1 MIGLD
6 RYPVDAAD
14 FDGPVLVT
22 GAGGCIGAW
31 VLALLARAGVP
42 AVAYDL
48 TDDKRRP
55 HLLMQDETVKEIP
68 WETGDIADSERVL
81 NVVRD
86 HGVRAIIHLAALQ
99 VPFCKADPING
110 AKVNV
115 VGTVNVFEAARSQ
128 DLKRLAF
135 ASSIAAHSFFP
146 DQAWLPTLYGVYK
159 YCDEMIGKV
168 YFQDWAVPSIGI
180 RPGVVY
186 GIGRD
191 QGMTSKTT
199 VAILAAA
206 AGKPYTI
213 PFSGGVSGLHAGE
226 VASAFIKS
234 VSKDRNEAQVFDHN
248 GVPSTVEDWLAL
260 VRTVAP
266 SAADLHIEGDALPFP
281 SELSD
286 EPIREFLG
294 DFGHMSLGEGIQA
307 TFDGFQA
314 LLRNG
319 VISADQIK

>member
-1 MIGLD
+1 M
-6 RYPVDAAD
+6 
-14 FDGPVLVT
+14 
-22 GAGGCIGAW
+22 
-31 VLALLARAGVP
+31 ALLERAKVP

-55 HLLMQDETVKEIP
+55 RLLMQDDAVKRIP
-68 WETGDIADSERVL
+68 WEIGDIADSDRVL
-81 NVVRD
+81 KVARD
-86 HGVRAIIHLAALQ
+86 HGVHAIIHLAALQ

-115 VGTVNVFEAARSQ
+115 VGTVNVFEAARSLG
-128 DLKRLAF
+128 LKRLAF

-146 DQAWLPTLYGVYK
+146 DQAWLPTLYGAYK

-168 YFQDWAVPSIGI
+168 YFQDCGVPSIGI

-206 AGKPYTI
+206 AGKRYTV
-213 PFSGGVSGLHAGE
+213 PFSGAVSGLHAGE

-234 VSKDRNEAQVFDHN
+234 VSKDRNEAMVFDHN
-248 GVPSTVEDWLAL
+248 GVPSTVEDWFEL
-260 VRTVAP
+260 VRAVAP
-266 SAADLHIEGDALPFP
+266 DADLHVEGEPLPFP
-281 SELSD
+281 ADLSD
-286 EPIREFLG
+286 EPIRDFLG
-294 DFGHMSLGEGIQA
+294 DFGHMSLDEGIKA
-307 TFDGFQA
+307 TYDGFQA

-319 VISADQIK
+319 VISASHVA